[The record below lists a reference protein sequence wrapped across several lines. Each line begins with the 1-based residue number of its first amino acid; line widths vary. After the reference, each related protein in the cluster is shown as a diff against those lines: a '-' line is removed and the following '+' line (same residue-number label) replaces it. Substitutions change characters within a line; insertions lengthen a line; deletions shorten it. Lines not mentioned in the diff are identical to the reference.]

1 MEQGLTER
9 LSNLG
14 EQLKA
19 YADTRIELARY
30 TFIDKLSAGIALI
43 LSNALMLLS
52 MLFVVFFSSCAA
64 AFYIG
69 QVSGSLVAGFLWVAG
84 AYLFIFLLVL
94 IFRRPLIHNPVSN
107 KLIRELLEEKD
118 NGKD

>member
-14 EQLKA
+14 EQLKE

-43 LSNALMLLS
+43 LSNLLLVVS

-69 QVSGSLVAGFLWVAG
+69 QASGSLAAGFLWVAG
-84 AYLFIFLLVL
+84 GYLLIFLVVL
-94 IFRRPLIHNPVSN
+94 LFRRSLIHNPVAN
-107 KLIRELLEEKD
+107 KLIRELLEEKEYE
-118 NGKD
+118 KD